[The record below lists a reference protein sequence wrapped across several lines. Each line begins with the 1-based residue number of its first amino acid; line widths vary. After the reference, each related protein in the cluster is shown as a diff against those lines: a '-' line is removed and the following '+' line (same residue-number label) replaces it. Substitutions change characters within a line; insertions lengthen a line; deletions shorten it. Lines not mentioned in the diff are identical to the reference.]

1 MKKLLALFLALVLM
15 TGLIATNANA
25 ADDPM
30 RYEGRLRIASQNVN
44 ETIILAWMA
53 KLLVEEHTGLRTT
66 LNTEFAGA
74 AVLHQAMA
82 AEEIDLYP
90 SWTGTQL
97 TGILRYEGESKPS
110 DETFTMV
117 KEGFEKNFGM
127 TWTRPVGFNNTY
139 IMAVRPETAEK
150 YNLKKASDLAEH
162 APGWKLGGDENFD
175 TRLDAYPGWSERYGI
190 TFRDVLP
197 MQYAM
202 MYMALMQEEVDV
214 IAAYSTDSRI
224 GKFNLVLLE
233 DDKQFFPDYSA
244 AFVLPLSLAEKY
256 PGLVGVVEKISG
268 RIDEKAMAAM
278 NLAFDEGEDPEDI
291 ARAFLREEGLVK

>member
-1 MKKLLALFLALVLM
+1 MKKMLAFVLALALT
-15 TGLIATNANA
+15 TGLLVPAAS

-30 RYEGRLRIASQNVN
+30 KYEGRLRIASQNVN

-66 LNTEFAGA
+66 LNTEFAGS

-82 AEEIDLYP
+82 AGEIDLYP

-110 DETFTMV
+110 DETFRMV
-117 KEGFEKNFGM
+117 KEGFEKHFGM

-150 YNLKKASDLAEH
+150 YTLKKASDLAAH

-202 MYMALMQEEVDV
+202 MYMALMQGEVEV

-233 DDKQFFPDYSA
+233 DDKEFFPDYSA
-244 AFVLPLSLAEKY
+244 AFVLPLALAEKY
-256 PGLVGVVEKISG
+256 PGLVGVVEKLSG
-268 RIDEKAMAAM
+268 RIDEQAMASM
-278 NLAFDEGEDPEDI
+278 NLAFDEGEDPADI
-291 ARAFLREEGLVK
+291 AGAFLREKGLIK

>member
-1 MKKLLALFLALVLM
+1 MKKILAFVLSLALT
-15 TGLIATNANA
+15 TGLLVPAAS

-30 RYEGRLRIASQNVN
+30 KYEGRLRIASQNVN

-66 LNTEFAGA
+66 LNTEFAGS

-82 AEEIDLYP
+82 AGEIDLYP

-110 DETFTMV
+110 DETFRMV
-117 KEGFEKNFGM
+117 KEGFEKHFGM

-150 YNLKKASDLAEH
+150 YTLKKASDLAAH

-202 MYMALMQEEVDV
+202 MYMALMQGEVEV

-233 DDKQFFPDYSA
+233 DDKEFFPDYSA
-244 AFVLPLSLAEKY
+244 AFVLPLALAEKY
-256 PGLVGVVEKISG
+256 PGLVGVVEKLSG
-268 RIDEKAMAAM
+268 RIDEQAMASM
-278 NLAFDEGEDPEDI
+278 NLAFDEGEDPADI
-291 ARAFLREEGLVK
+291 AGAFLREKGLVK

>member
-1 MKKLLALFLALVLM
+1 MKKILAFVLSLALT
-15 TGLIATNANA
+15 TGLLVPAAS

-30 RYEGRLRIASQNVN
+30 KYEGRLRIASQNVN

-53 KLLVEEHTGLRTT
+53 KFLVEEHTGLRTT
-66 LNTEFAGA
+66 LNTEFAGS

-82 AEEIDLYP
+82 AGEIDLYP

-110 DETFTMV
+110 DETFRMV
-117 KEGFEKNFGM
+117 KEGFEKHFGM

-150 YNLKKASDLAEH
+150 YTLKKASDLAAH

-190 TFRDVLP
+190 TSRDVLP

-202 MYMALMQEEVDV
+202 MYMALMQGEVEV

-233 DDKQFFPDYSA
+233 DDKEFFPDYSA
-244 AFVLPLSLAEKY
+244 AFVLPLALAEKY
-256 PGLVGVVEKISG
+256 PGLVGVVEKLSG
-268 RIDEKAMAAM
+268 RIDEQAMASM
-278 NLAFDEGEDPEDI
+278 NLAFDEGEDPADI
-291 ARAFLREEGLVK
+291 AGAFLREKGLVK